1 MSTKLTKNFSLEE
14 MIKSDTARAKGVS
27 NIPTAKEVEN
37 LRRLC
42 VEILQP
48 LSDSLG
54 LPIYVNSGFRNKA
67 TNALVGGVANSAHL
81 TGYAADIVC
90 PAYGNAAKFSRYVA
104 DFLKRKGIKF
114 DQVINEYGRW
124 CHVGVANLDGKQ
136 RGQLLTYTKNGA
148 RQGI

>member
-1 MSTKLTKNFSLEE
+1 MGTKLTKNFSLEE
-14 MIKSDTARAKGVS
+14 MTKSDTARAKGVS

-81 TGYAADIVC
+81 SGYAADIIC
-90 PAYGNAAKFSRYVA
+90 PAYGNAEKFSRYVA
-104 DFLKRKGIKF
+104 NFLKRKGIKF

-136 RGQLLTYTKNGA
+136 RGQLLTYTKNGV